1 MKHRKDRLEE
11 LIKRIV
17 SEIIFRELKD
27 PRIGFVTITGVEL
40 NKDYTEAKIG
50 VSILGSSTDVRKSM
64 EGIRS
69 SSGFVQKLLGKELKI
84 RNLPRVYFY
93 LDKSV
98 EEGVD
103 MVNMINNLPGVI
115 DSKDGEDSKEEDSEK
130 ELNKD
135 EDSSGDGEI

>member
-27 PRIGFVTITGVEL
+27 PRIGFVTVTGVEL
-40 NKDYTEAKIG
+40 SKDLAEAKIG
-50 VSILGSSTDVRKSM
+50 ISILGNSTEVRKSM

-69 SSGFVQKLLGKELKI
+69 SSGYVQKLLGKELKI
-84 RNLPRVYFY
+84 RNVPRVHFF

-98 EEGVD
+98 EEGVEL
-103 MVNMINNLPGVI
+103 VNRIETLAGVKKTS
-115 DSKDGEDSKEEDSEK
+115 DEEEDLETSDENNGKSE
-130 ELNKD
+130 E
-135 EDSSGDGEI
+135 

>member
-27 PRIGFVTITGVEL
+27 PRIGFVTVTGVEL
-40 NKDYTEAKIG
+40 SKDLAEAKIG
-50 VSILGSSTDVRKSM
+50 ISILGSSTEVRKSM

-69 SSGFVQKLLGKELKI
+69 SSGYVQKLLGKELKI
-84 RNLPRVYFY
+84 RNVPRVHFF

-98 EEGVD
+98 EEGVEL
-103 MVNMINNLPGVI
+103 VNRIETLAGVKKSQ
-115 DSKDGEDSKEEDSEK
+115 DESEETDAADETTGESEE
-130 ELNKD
+130 
-135 EDSSGDGEI
+135 

>member
-27 PRIGFVTITGVEL
+27 PRIGFVTVTGVEL
-40 NKDYTEAKIG
+40 SKDLAEAKIG
-50 VSILGSSTDVRKSM
+50 ISILGNSTEVRKSM

-69 SSGFVQKLLGKELKI
+69 SSGYVQKLLGKELKI
-84 RNLPRVYFY
+84 RSVPRVHFF

-98 EEGVD
+98 EEGVEL
-103 MVNMINNLPGVI
+103 VNRIETLAGI
-115 DSKDGEDSKEEDSEK
+115 KKTSDEEEDLEASDENNGKSE
-130 ELNKD
+130 E
-135 EDSSGDGEI
+135 

>member
-1 MKHRKDRLEE
+1 MKYRKDRLEE

-17 SEIIFRELKD
+17 SEIIMRELKD
-27 PRIGFVTITGVEL
+27 PRIGFVTVTGTEL
-40 NKDYTEAKIG
+40 SKDYSEARIG
-50 VSILGSSTDVRKSM
+50 ISILGSPADVRKSM

-69 SSGFVQKLLGKELKI
+69 SSGYVQKLLGKELKI

-103 MVNMINNLPGVI
+103 MVNKIHNLPGV
-115 DSKDGEDSKEEDSEK
+115 KDAGEDHDT
-130 ELNKD
+130 NN
-135 EDSSGDGEI
+135 GEM

>member
-1 MKHRKDRLEE
+1 MKYRKDRLEE

-27 PRIGFVTITGVEL
+27 PRIGFITITGVEL

-103 MVNMINNLPGVI
+103 MVNMINNLPGVK
-115 DSKDGEDSKEEDSEK
+115 DRKDGLESRNEDDDS
-130 ELNKD
+130 N
-135 EDSSGDGEI
+135 GDGEI

>member
-1 MKHRKDRLEE
+1 MKYRKDRLEE

-17 SEIIFRELKD
+17 SEIIMRELKD

-103 MVNMINNLPGVI
+103 MVNMIHNLPGVI
-115 DSKDGEDSKEEDSEK
+115 DSKDSKDEELKK
-130 ELNKD
+130 ED
-135 EDSSGDGEI
+135 EDSNSDGEI

>member
-17 SEIIFRELKD
+17 SEIVFRELKD

-40 NKDYTEAKIG
+40 SKDLAEAKIG
-50 VSILGSSTDVRKSM
+50 ISILGNSTEVRKSM

-69 SSGFVQKLLGKELKI
+69 SSGYVQKLLGKELKI
-84 RNLPRVYFY
+84 RNVPRVHFF
-93 LDKSV
+93 LDKSI

-103 MVNMINNLPGVI
+103 LVNRIETLAAVKKSSDDADTDATDDP
-115 DSKDGEDSKEEDSEK
+115 DGDREE
-130 ELNKD
+130 
-135 EDSSGDGEI
+135 

>member
-27 PRIGFVTITGVEL
+27 PRIGFVTVTGVEL
-40 NKDYTEAKIG
+40 SKDMGEAKIG
-50 VSILGSSTDVRKSM
+50 ISILGSSTDVRKSM

-69 SSGFVQKLLGKELKI
+69 SSGYVQKLLGKELKI
-84 RNLPRVYFY
+84 RSVPRVHFF

-98 EEGVD
+98 EEGVEL
-103 MVNMINNLPGVI
+103 VNRIETLAGVKKSS
-115 DSKDGEDSKEEDSEK
+115 DEAEENDAADETHGESEE
-130 ELNKD
+130 
-135 EDSSGDGEI
+135 

>member
-1 MKHRKDRLEE
+1 MKYRKDRLEE

-27 PRIGFVTITGVEL
+27 PRIGFVTVTGVEL
-40 NKDYTEAKIG
+40 NKDYSEAKIG
-50 VSILGSSTDVRKSM
+50 VSILGSTTDVRKSM

-69 SSGFVQKLLGKELKI
+69 SSGFVQKHLGKELKI
-84 RNLPRVYFY
+84 RNLPRVYFF

-115 DSKDGEDSKEEDSEK
+115 DSRDEKDLKNEDEDSKA
-130 ELNKD
+130 
-135 EDSSGDGEI
+135 DGEI

>member
-27 PRIGFVTITGVEL
+27 PRIGFVTVTGVEL
-40 NKDYTEAKIG
+40 SKDLAEAKIG
-50 VSILGSSTDVRKSM
+50 ISILGSSTEVRKSM

-69 SSGFVQKLLGKELKI
+69 SSGYVQKLLGKELKI
-84 RNLPRVYFY
+84 RNVPRVHFF

-98 EEGVD
+98 EEGVEL
-103 MVNMINNLPGVI
+103 VNRIETLAGVKKTS
-115 DSKDGEDSKEEDSEK
+115 DEEEDLETSDENNGKSE
-130 ELNKD
+130 E
-135 EDSSGDGEI
+135 

>member
-17 SEIIFRELKD
+17 SEIVFRELKD

-40 NKDYTEAKIG
+40 SKDLAEAKIG
-50 VSILGSSTDVRKSM
+50 ISILGNSTEVRKSM

-69 SSGFVQKLLGKELKI
+69 SSGYVQKLLGKELKI
-84 RNLPRVYFY
+84 RNVPRVHFF
-93 LDKSV
+93 LDKSI

-103 MVNMINNLPGVI
+103 LVNRIETLAAVKKSSDDADADVTDDP
-115 DSKDGEDSKEEDSEK
+115 DGDREE
-130 ELNKD
+130 
-135 EDSSGDGEI
+135 